1 MEFDNYLI
9 SKNIEPIAFN
19 TSESELYKT
28 WKSAFNQMHENSFTE
43 QYKFQLNKIRRKYP
57 NKTEF

>member
-9 SKNIEPIAFN
+9 SKNIAPIAFK
-19 TSESELYKT
+19 TSESDLYLAWESTFK
-28 WKSAFNQMHENSFTE
+28 QIHENSFTE

-57 NKTEF
+57 HKTEF

>member
-9 SKNIEPIAFN
+9 SKNIAPIAFK
-19 TSESELYKT
+19 TSESDLYLA
-28 WKSAFNQMHENSFTE
+28 WESAFKQMHENSFTE

-57 NKTEF
+57 YKTEF